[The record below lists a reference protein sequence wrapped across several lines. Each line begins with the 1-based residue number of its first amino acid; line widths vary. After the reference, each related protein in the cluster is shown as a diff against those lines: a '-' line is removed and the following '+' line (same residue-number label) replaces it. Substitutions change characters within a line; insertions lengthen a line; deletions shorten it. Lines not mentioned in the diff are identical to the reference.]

1 MTTQSSNE
9 FKEQLWQGTVDGR
22 GDVFKIILMESGFAY
37 NPVTHGIYANV
48 SANELPTASG
58 YTAGGATLAGVAI
71 SQDDVNNQGKIA
83 WNNVSWVASG
93 GNIVASGAI
102 IYDDTVASP
111 ADVIVGY
118 IDFSGDQTTI
128 DGGTFTI
135 ANIYCTTS

>member
-9 FKEQLWQGTVDGR
+9 FKEQLWQGTVDGSA
-22 GDVFKIILMESGFAY
+22 DVFKIILMASGFAY
-37 NPVTHGIYANV
+37 NPVTHGVYADV

-71 SQDDVNNQGKIA
+71 TQDDVNNQGKIA
-83 WNNVSWVASG
+83 WNNASWVASG
-93 GNIVASGAI
+93 GDIVASGAI

-111 ADVIVGY
+111 ADVLVGY

-135 ANIYCTTS
+135 ANVYCTTS